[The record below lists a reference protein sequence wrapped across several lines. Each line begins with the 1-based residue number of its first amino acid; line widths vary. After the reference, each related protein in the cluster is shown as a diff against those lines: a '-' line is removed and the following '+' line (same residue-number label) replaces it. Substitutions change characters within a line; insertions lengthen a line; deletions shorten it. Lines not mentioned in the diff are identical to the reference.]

1 MEEKLTT
8 LETDSAALLETADA
22 VGSELQ
28 EFYTRLAAGESV
40 EQEEFTRRIDGVKRS
55 SSATWETYKRLLNIS
70 DELTARWNDYKRS
83 RKKRLI
89 PRTPTNAAIDLEEK
103 HTRHFAQGLSIY
115 KVLWICYI
123 GSFAGVVVE
132 LLWCLLTRGYLESR
146 SGLVYG
152 PFNLLYGAGAMALTL
167 ALYRYRNHG
176 KWQSFLGGFVVGSV
190 VEYLCSWGQEIL
202 LGSRSWDYSAMPFN
216 LNGRIC
222 LLYSMYWGVLGVLWI
237 KTLYPW
243 TAKLILKIP
252 NRLGKVITWVIFAF
266 FVFNA
271 VVSLIAVFRWSQR
284 LDGIEAMNSF
294 WAFID
299 ARFPNERMERI
310 YANMVFG

>member
-40 EQEEFTRRIDGVKRS
+40 EEEEFTRRIDGVKRS

-89 PRTPTNAAIDLEEK
+89 PRAPTNAAIDLEEK
-103 HTRHFAQGLSIY
+103 RTRHFAQGLSIY

-123 GSFAGVVVE
+123 GSFAGVVAE

-146 SGLVYG
+146 SSLVYG

-190 VEYLCSWGQEIL
+190 VEYLCSWGQEML

-252 NRLGKVITWVIFAF
+252 NRLGKIITWVIFAF